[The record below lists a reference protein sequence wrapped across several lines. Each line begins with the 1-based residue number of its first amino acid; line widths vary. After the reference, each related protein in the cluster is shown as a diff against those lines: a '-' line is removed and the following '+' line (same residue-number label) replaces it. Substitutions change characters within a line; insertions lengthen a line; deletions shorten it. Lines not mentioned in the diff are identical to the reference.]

1 MLSKE
6 KIVSLLNVQGNNVL
20 DLMKQANSLRK
31 THVITFS
38 KNVFLPLTNICR
50 NDCGYC
56 TFRRDPE
63 APDAKL
69 VLTPL
74 EVMNTIRKADTYQC
88 KEALCTFGEQADT
101 YPQPRHTPKK

>member
-6 KIVSLLNVQGNNVL
+6 ELISLLGVQGKDVL
-20 DLMKQANSLRK
+20 QLMKEANSLRENNK
-31 THVITFS
+31 ITFS

-63 APDAKL
+63 APDA
-69 VLTPL
+69 T
-74 EVMNTIRKADTYQC
+74 
-88 KEALCTFGEQADT
+88 
-101 YPQPRHTPKK
+101 